1 MNWMH
6 RLRLR
11 AFALIVGTA
20 IGAFAL
26 VSWATLP
33 LLPVIGVA
41 VAVVALA
48 MGSMTTKL
56 GADTC
61 LDCGEDISGKPA
73 GVYGV
78 ICPTCGAI
86 NERLASAEPQTIDD
100 DADDEAVA

>member
-6 RLRLR
+6 KLRLR

-20 IGAFAL
+20 LGAFAL

-41 VAVVALA
+41 VAVMALA

-56 GADTC
+56 GAATC
-61 LDCGEDISGKPA
+61 LDCGADLSGKPA

-78 ICPTCGAI
+78 TCPSCGAI
-86 NERLASAEPQTIDD
+86 NLRLASLETEPL
-100 DADDEAVA
+100 DADEEEDQLA